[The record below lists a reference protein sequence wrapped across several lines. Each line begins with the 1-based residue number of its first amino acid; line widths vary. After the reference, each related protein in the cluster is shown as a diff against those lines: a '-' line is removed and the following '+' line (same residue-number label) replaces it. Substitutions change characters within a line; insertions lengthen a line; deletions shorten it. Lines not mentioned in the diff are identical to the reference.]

1 MVIFDRLNI
10 RVIAVGVGLCGAA
23 VVALSPDAAADPS
36 AAGGCSQGKEVCA
49 PLADMAGVPMA
60 LPGPVPAAPAVPV
73 VPALPAAPAAP
84 LGAPAAPLG
93 VPAPLAPPV
102 PVIPAVP
109 AGAPVAA
116 GAPVPAAS
124 LFGMSGNG
132 GKGEPTGPAPVGAP
146 VPGQPLPAGP
156 QG

>member
-84 LGAPAAPLG
+84 LG

>member
-84 LGAPAAPLG
+84 LGAPAPLG
-93 VPAPLAPPV
+93 V
-102 PVIPAVP
+102 PAVP

>member
-1 MVIFDRLNI
+1 
-10 RVIAVGVGLCGAA
+10 VGLCGAA

-73 VPALPAAPAAP
+73 VPALPA
-84 LGAPAAPLG
+84 APAAPLG

>member
-10 RVIAVGVGLCGAA
+10 GVIAVGVGLCGAA

-84 LGAPAAPLG
+84 LG